1 MKVNK
6 TDSEL
11 LQKAIALATKA
22 HRKQIRFNGE
32 PYILHPMRVM
42 LKMESAEMMVIAV
55 LHDVIE
61 DTKIMFN
68 DVIDIGFHA
77 GMVDVLECLTRR
89 KLESYSNYI
98 SRIAESKFATTV
110 KLADLKD
117 NLAILNL
124 PEIALRDIK
133 RIEKH
138 YTAYKFLVG
147 E

>member
-1 MKVNK
+1 MKINK
-6 TDSEL
+6 TDSGL
-11 LQKAIALATKA
+11 LQRAIALATKA
-22 HRKQIRFNGE
+22 HKGQTRFNGE

-42 LKMESAEMMVIAV
+42 LKMGSAEMMAVAV

-61 DTKIMFN
+61 DTRTTFD
-68 DVIDIGFHA
+68 DVINIGFHA
-77 GMVDVLECLTRR
+77 GMVDTLECLTHR
-89 KLESYSNYI
+89 KSEPYPDYI
-98 SRIAESKFATTV
+98 SRVAENEFAVVV
-110 KLADLKD
+110 KLADLED

-138 YTAYKFLVG
+138 YKAYKFLG

>member
-1 MKVNK
+1 MNK

-11 LQKAIALATKA
+11 LQKAIALATNA
-22 HRKQIRFNGE
+22 HRGQTRFNGE

-42 LKMESAEMMVIAV
+42 LKMKSAEMMVIAV

-61 DTKIMFN
+61 DTNIMM
-68 DVIDIGFHA
+68 DGLISMGLHA
-77 GMVDVLECLTRR
+77 GMVDTLECLTRR
-89 KLESYSNYI
+89 KSEPYSDYI
-98 SRIAESKFATTV
+98 SRVAGSEFATMV
-110 KLADLKD
+110 KLADLED
-117 NLAILNL
+117 NLAILDL

-138 YTAYKFLVG
+138 YTAYKFLTG